1 MRKWLESQNG
11 RRLVLL
17 ARFIVGGVFIFA
29 AVPKIADPH
38 AFAVAISNY
47 HLVPETFSRGAGAAL
62 PVLELLMGL
71 ALVTGFHARGAAVL
85 SAGMLIVFAVAL
97 TRAMLLD
104 INVDCGCFG
113 SAARAQIGWDSVV
126 RNIGLTGL
134 AALVVLSP
142 DVPWRGLVG
151 AKP

>member
-1 MRKWLESQNG
+1 MKNWLETRNG
-11 RRLVLL
+11 RLLVVL
-17 ARFIVGGVFIFA
+17 ARIVVGAIFIFA

-47 HLVPETFSRGAGAAL
+47 HLVPDAFARGAGAAL
-62 PVLELLMGL
+62 PPLELLMGV
-71 ALVTGFHARGAAVL
+71 ALITGLHARGAAVL
-85 SAGMLIVFAVAL
+85 AAGMLVVFAVAL

-113 SAARAQIGWDSVV
+113 SAARSEIGWGSVA
-126 RNIGLTGL
+126 RNAGLTAL

-142 DVPWRGLVG
+142 DVPWRGLSKS
-151 AKP
+151 AR